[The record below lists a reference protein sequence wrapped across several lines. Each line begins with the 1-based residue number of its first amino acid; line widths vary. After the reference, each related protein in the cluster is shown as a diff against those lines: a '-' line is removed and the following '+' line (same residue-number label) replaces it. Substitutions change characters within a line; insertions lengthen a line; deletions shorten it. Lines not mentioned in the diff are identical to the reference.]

1 MIGEKRETDPFCI
14 VAIRGFH
21 YRALVFQ
28 TIGESLQRW
37 LCYDYRMGTARRDN
51 PDRLGFYNVPMR
63 YPNEYV
69 WLVFVSA
76 MDIIFTLIFL
86 STFDG
91 RETNPIADLYLQ
103 LHGKTG
109 LIVFKFGIIVLVVV
123 ACEVVGRS
131 KDRTGRRLA
140 RIGVGISA
148 LPLLVS
154 FFLMMNLLLE
164 YFTGAA

>member
-1 MIGEKRETDPFCI
+1 MTSDSGIK
-14 VAIRGFH
+14 
-21 YRALVFQ
+21 LVQ
-28 TIGESLQRW
+28 GS
-37 LCYDYRMGTARRDN
+37 YDAAMGGVRRDQSN
-51 PDRLGFYNVPMR
+51 RPTFLGLPPVR

-86 STFDG
+86 SNFDG
-91 RETNPIADLYLQ
+91 NEANPIADLYLQ